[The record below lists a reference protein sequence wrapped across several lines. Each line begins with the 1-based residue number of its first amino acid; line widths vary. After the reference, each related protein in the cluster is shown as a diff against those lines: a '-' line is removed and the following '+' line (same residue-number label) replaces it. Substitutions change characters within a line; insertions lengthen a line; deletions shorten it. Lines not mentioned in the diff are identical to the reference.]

1 MPKRV
6 FVGLSGG
13 VDSAV
18 SAALLKRNGYE
29 VTAVFIKIWRPEF
42 YECTWEKDRIDAMRV
57 AVALGMPFREV
68 DLSDAYEGKVV
79 RDMTESYAAGR
90 TPNPDVE
97 CNEKIKFGAF
107 FDWAIAEGADALA
120 TGHYARVAD
129 APDGTALMRGIDD
142 DKDQSYFL
150 YRIARAHMSRVM
162 FPVGD
167 MRKADVRRLAIDF
180 SLPVA
185 HKKDSQGLCF
195 VGDVSMADFLARYI
209 DVQEGDVVDTEGKV
223 VGTHGG
229 AALYTIGQRHGFRVL
244 SGSVSLPHYV
254 TRIDPVHNTITV
266 STDARGCERGSVVL
280 DVPHQLSAWAQ
291 GKRYLAQSRYRERP
305 FEVTI
310 RKVTGGWQIDFLQ
323 PRIVSPGQSLVL
335 YDGVRCLGGGRIQ

>member
-209 DVQEGDVVDTEGKV
+209 DVQ
-223 VGTHGG
+223 
-229 AALYTIGQRHGFRVL
+229 
-244 SGSVSLPHYV
+244 
-254 TRIDPVHNTITV
+254 
-266 STDARGCERGSVVL
+266 
-280 DVPHQLSAWAQ
+280 
-291 GKRYLAQSRYRERP
+291 
-305 FEVTI
+305 
-310 RKVTGGWQIDFLQ
+310 
-323 PRIVSPGQSLVL
+323 
-335 YDGVRCLGGGRIQ
+335 